1 MNYNQIIKFKYNK
14 TQISNSLIPCS
25 DLILDDQFLEDH
37 QICTIYMYEDNY
49 YFITPFFVH
58 VPYAESFLW
67 NNESREYDIELCFM
81 RSCYY
86 TRLSLFVLKNREDQC
101 KLINWIKLSDQL
113 LDLSNIENPKIISI
127 DETIINI
134 PNINISFKNIVNEQL
149 KPYNFIWLEVI
160 IVLQDL
166 EDHMIPG
173 TAVLSND
180 RIIGIVFNYVDNMIN
195 IIPMISIYRL
205 INGFRYSNVF
215 FNYVIDEDIK
225 IAKICSSTV
234 NLQQQQKLKN
244 DDLLIKINDEF
255 INKDGSV
262 MLPKCNINVPLHVYI
277 FYCEYRYKRSIIFHI
292 ERDDEPYNIKIN
304 TQDFVERLTIKNS
317 YKTKFEKNNDS
328 RILYHPNLLLFEW
341 LIANDINFKSEIYL
355 EHKLN
360 PLIINNKKHNRNK
373 KNYMISIDGIINNY
387 IVN

>member
-1 MNYNQIIKFKYNK
+1 
-14 TQISNSLIPCS
+14 
-25 DLILDDQFLEDH
+25 
-37 QICTIYMYEDNY
+37 
-49 YFITPFFVH
+49 
-58 VPYAESFLW
+58 
-67 NNESREYDIELCFM
+67 
-81 RSCYY
+81 
-86 TRLSLFVLKNREDQC
+86 
-101 KLINWIKLSDQL
+101 
-113 LDLSNIENPKIISI
+113 
-127 DETIINI
+127 
-134 PNINISFKNIVNEQL
+134 
-149 KPYNFIWLEVI
+149 
-160 IVLQDL
+160 
-166 EDHMIPG
+166 MIPG
-173 TAVLSND
+173 TAVMSND

-225 IAKICSSTV
+225 IAKICNSTV
-234 NLQQQQKLKN
+234 NSQQQHQKLKN